1 MSFEVAAESY
11 GRFMGRFSEPLA
23 AELVLLVDPQPV
35 QRALDVGCGPGALAS
50 VLAERLGGAA
60 VAAVDPSEAFVDA
73 CRARLPEVDVR
84 RATAE
89 QLPFR
94 DDEFDVAL
102 ANLVVHFMG
111 DPVAGGAEMAR
122 VTRPGGVVGATVWD
136 HSGEEGPLS
145 LFWKAVRSLDPG
157 HPGDP
162 LGGPVQE
169 TLPQLFRDVGLDDV
183 ERTALTVRAPF
194 ASFEDWWDPMTFG
207 IGPAGEHVA
216 GLGEEERER
225 LRSRAQELAPPAP
238 FELPGLA
245 WCVTARP

>member
-111 DPVAGGAEMAR
+111 DPVAGVAEMAR
-122 VTRPGGVVGATVWD
+122 VTRPRWRRRRDGLG
-136 HSGEEGPLS
+136 
-145 LFWKAVRSLDPG
+145 
-157 HPGDP
+157 P
-162 LGGPVQE
+162 LGGRGAPV
-169 TLPQLFRDVGLDDV
+169 T
-183 ERTALTVRAPF
+183 
-194 ASFEDWWDPMTFG
+194 
-207 IGPAGEHVA
+207 
-216 GLGEEERER
+216 
-225 LRSRAQELAPPAP
+225 
-238 FELPGLA
+238 
-245 WCVTARP
+245 